1 MNQKKPIELR
11 EYQKKSVDE
20 HEASML
26 EGDLDLQNELQAKQI
41 LIISRHPITG
51 KTLFEADSK
60 IGVAR
65 FTNFTVTINPKFT
78 DIQNLVKLI
87 NYTLDVDIDIIP
99 ESEVKFRN
107 ESNMLTEVIF
117 STFLQHFQD
126 LKFQGLYKSYVLHQD
141 RNLPC
146 LRGKLLLVQQLQN
159 DARLNA
165 KFACEYDELEYNNL
179 ENQILL
185 YCLHRCRHLTEFDSK
200 RNEFSSMIQQ
210 MDTFVEHK
218 PITVDDLKKLNY
230 TRLNQYYEKTHQLC
244 KIIIQD
250 IGISDFYEQE
260 TSFVNSFF
268 VNMNDI
274 FEKFFFKLVKEY
286 YPLPSGKP
294 PSSTSWTSTL
304 DKKKFN
310 EPDGFIYDENG
321 KDVKYIIDT
330 KYKYPAEG
338 FGSEIKREDIRQML
352 DYMSHQGKNEGY
364 LIYPKTKNS
373 KPDEYKA
380 ENRDFT
386 VKTRYIGIDRV
397 IELLDIEDDKV
408 RREEIQKLLQEI
420 IN

>member
-20 HEASML
+20 HEALML
-26 EGDLDLQNELQAKQI
+26 EGDLDLQNKLEDKKI
-41 LIISRHPITG
+41 LTIVLTTTK
-51 KTLFEADSK
+51 KTQFKAGSQ

-78 DIQNLVKLI
+78 NIRNLVKII

-99 ESEVKFRN
+99 ESEVKFRD

-117 STFLQHFQD
+117 STFRHYIQD
-126 LKFQGLYKSYVLHQD
+126 LLMQGLYKSYATKQD
-141 RNLPC
+141 YNMPY
-146 LRGKLLLVQQLQN
+146 LRGKLLLLQQLQN

-185 YCLHRCRHLTEFDSK
+185 FCLHKCRHLTVFDSK
-200 RNEFSSMIQQ
+200 RNEFNSMIQQ

-268 VNMNDI
+268 IDMNDI
-274 FEKFFFKLVKEY
+274 FEKFFFKLVKDY
-286 YPLPSGKP
+286 YPLPSEKP
-294 PSSTSWTSTL
+294 PSSRSWTSTL
-304 DKKKFN
+304 GRHKYN
-310 EPDGFIYDENG
+310 EPDGFIYDKNG

-330 KYKYPAEG
+330 KYKYPSTKE
-338 FGSEIKREDIRQML
+338 SEIKPEDIRQML

-364 LIYPKTKNS
+364 LIYPKTEKS
-373 KPDEYKA
+373 IPDEYKA

-386 VKTRYIGIDRV
+386 VKTRYIDIDRV
-397 IELLDIEDDKV
+397 IELLDIDDEKI
-408 RREEIQKLLQEI
+408 RTEKIEKFLKEI

>member
-20 HEASML
+20 HEALML
-26 EGDLDLQNELQAKQI
+26 EGDLDLKNELEAKKI
-41 LIISRHPITG
+41 LTISTHPVIK
-51 KTLFEADSK
+51 KTQFKADSK

-78 DIQNLVKLI
+78 DIQNLVKII

-99 ESEVKFRN
+99 ESEVKFRD
-107 ESNMLTEVIF
+107 ESDMLTEVIF
-117 STFLQHFQD
+117 STFLQYIQD
-126 LKFQGLYKSYVLHQD
+126 LLMQGLYKSYATKQD
-141 RNLPC
+141 YNMPY

-185 YCLHRCRHLTEFDSK
+185 DCLHRCRNLTVFDSK
-200 RNEFSSMIQQ
+200 RNDFSSMIQQ

-218 PITVDDLKKLNY
+218 PITIDDFKKLNY

-268 VNMNDI
+268 IDMNDI

-286 YPLPSGKP
+286 YPLPSEQQVP
-294 PSSTSWTSTL
+294 EISWISTL
-304 DKKKFN
+304 GQTFTNK
-310 EPDGFIYDENG
+310 PDILIYDETR
-321 KDVKYIIDT
+321 KKIEYIIDT
-330 KYKYPAEG
+330 KYK
-338 FGSEIKREDIRQML
+338 SEITQDDIRQLL
-352 DYMSHQGKNEGY
+352 DYMGHQGKNEGY

-386 VKTRYIGIDRV
+386 VKTRYIDIDRV
-397 IELLDIEDDKV
+397 IELLDIEDEKIQT
-408 RREEIQKLLQEI
+408 EKIQKLLQEI

>member
-20 HEASML
+20 HEALML
-26 EGDLDLQNELQAKQI
+26 EGDLDLQNKLADKQI
-41 LIISRHPITG
+41 LTILLTTTK
-51 KTLFEADSK
+51 KTEFKADSK

-78 DIQNLVKLI
+78 NIRNLVKII

-99 ESEVKFRN
+99 ESEVKFRD

-117 STFLQHFQD
+117 STFLQYIQD
-126 LKFQGLYKSYVLHQD
+126 LLMQGLYKSYATKQD
-141 RNLPC
+141 YNMPY

-159 DARLNA
+159 NARLNA

-185 YCLHRCRHLTEFDSK
+185 FCLHKCRHLTVFDSK
-200 RNEFSSMIQQ
+200 RNEFNSMIQQ

-268 VNMNDI
+268 IDMNDI
-274 FEKFFFKLVKEY
+274 FEKFFFKLVKDY
-286 YPLPSGKP
+286 YQLTSEKP
-294 PSSTSWTSTL
+294 PSSRSWTSTL
-304 DKKKFN
+304 GRHKYN
-310 EPDGFIYDENG
+310 EPDGFIYDKNG

-330 KYKYPAEG
+330 KYKYPTTEV
-338 FGSEIKREDIRQML
+338 SEIKPEDIRQML

-364 LIYPKTKNS
+364 LIYPKTEKS
-373 KPDEYKA
+373 IPDEYKA

-386 VKTRYIGIDRV
+386 VKTRYIDIDRV
-397 IELLDIEDDKV
+397 IELIYLEDEKV
-408 RREEIQKLLQEI
+408 GRKEIQKLLQEI

>member
-11 EYQKKSVDE
+11 EYDKKSVDE
-20 HEASML
+20 HEALML
-26 EGDLDLQNELQAKQI
+26 EGDLDLQNKLEDKKI
-41 LIISRHPITG
+41 LTISLTTTK
-51 KTLFEADSK
+51 KTQFKADSK

-65 FTNFTVTINPKFT
+65 FTNFTVTINPKIT
-78 DIQNLVKLI
+78 DIRNLVKII

-141 RNLPC
+141 RNMPY
-146 LRGKLLLVQQLQN
+146 LRGKLLLLQQLQN

-185 YCLHRCRHLTEFDSK
+185 FCLHKCRHLTVFDSK
-200 RNEFSSMIQQ
+200 RNEFNSMIQQ
-210 MDTFVEHK
+210 MDTFVKYES
-218 PITVDDLKKLNY
+218 ISIDDFKKLNY

-268 VNMNDI
+268 IDMNDI

-294 PSSTSWTSTL
+294 PSSISWTST
-304 DKKKFN
+304 
-310 EPDGFIYDENG
+310 
-321 KDVKYIIDT
+321 
-330 KYKYPAEG
+330 
-338 FGSEIKREDIRQML
+338 
-352 DYMSHQGKNEGY
+352 
-364 LIYPKTKNS
+364 
-373 KPDEYKA
+373 
-380 ENRDFT
+380 
-386 VKTRYIGIDRV
+386 
-397 IELLDIEDDKV
+397 
-408 RREEIQKLLQEI
+408 
-420 IN
+420 

>member
-20 HEASML
+20 HEALML
-26 EGDLDLQNELQAKQI
+26 EGDLDLKNELEAKKI
-41 LIISRHPITG
+41 LTISTHPVIK
-51 KTLFEADSK
+51 KTQFKADSK

-78 DIQNLVKLI
+78 DILNLVKLI

-99 ESEVKFRN
+99 ESEVKFRD
-107 ESNMLTEVIF
+107 ESDMLTEVIF
-117 STFLQHFQD
+117 STFRHYIQD
-126 LKFQGLYKSYVLHQD
+126 LLMQGLYKSYATKQD
-141 RNLPC
+141 YNMPY
-146 LRGKLLLVQQLQN
+146 LRGKLLLLQQLQN

-185 YCLHRCRHLTEFDSK
+185 FCLHKCRHLTVFDSK
-200 RNEFSSMIQQ
+200 RNEFNSMIQQ
-210 MDTFVEHK
+210 MDTFVKYES
-218 PITVDDLKKLNY
+218 ISIDDFKKLNY

-268 VNMNDI
+268 IDMNDI

-286 YPLPSGKP
+286 YPLPSEQP
-294 PSSTSWTSTL
+294 PTSTSWTSTL
-304 DKKKFN
+304 GEHFGNK
-310 EPDGFIYDENG
+310 PDGFIYDENG

-330 KYKYPAEG
+330 KYKYPTKDE
-338 FGSEIKREDIRQML
+338 SEIKRGDIRQML

-408 RREEIQKLLQEI
+408 CRKEIQKLLQEI